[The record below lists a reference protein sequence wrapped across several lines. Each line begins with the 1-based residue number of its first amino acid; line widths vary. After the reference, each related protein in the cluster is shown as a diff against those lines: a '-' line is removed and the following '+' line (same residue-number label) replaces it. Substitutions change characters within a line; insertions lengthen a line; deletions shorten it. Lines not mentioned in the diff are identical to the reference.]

1 MSDLDIRRETTSN
14 GGRYTVRIDGIAEEA
29 ELTYTVAA
37 PGVVSANHTYSPD
50 SMRGRGVALALV
62 ERLVADARAEGFK
75 IIPRC
80 SYVMAQARRHPA
92 WSDVLADR

>member
-1 MSDLDIRRETTSN
+1 MTAIVIPF
-14 GGRYTVRIDGIAEEA
+14 VR
-29 ELTYTVAA
+29 A
-37 PGVVSANHTYSPD
+37 PN
-50 SMRGRGVALALV
+50 
-62 ERLVADARAEGFK
+62 VADARAEGFK